1 VRHAPAAIL
10 TLALA
15 LAACGGAETAPAPDR
30 VERQVLDSG
39 SLRRLA
45 IAGAGRFAEAP
56 LVADCLA
63 PGLADA
69 PPPCRHVKARRAP
82 LLRVGPDG
90 DLEITTGANAAV
102 VSVLAGAPG
111 SDELIY
117 EDAHPATEADRRR
130 WEVRLGGRPTPGSF
144 LTIRVSPLRTDSGHS
159 EFRVRVA

>member
-15 LAACGGAETAPAPDR
+15 LAACGGAETVPAPDR
-30 VERQVLDSG
+30 AEREVLDSG

-69 PPPCRHVKARRAP
+69 PPPCRDAEARRAP
-82 LLRVGPDG
+82 LLRMGPDG
-90 DLEITTGANAAV
+90 ELRIRTGAPAAV
-102 VSVLAGAPG
+102 VSVQLGAPG
-111 SDELIY
+111 SDELRY
-117 EDAHPATEADRRR
+117 EDAWPAEDDMRR
-130 WEVRLGGRPTPGSF
+130 WRALLGGQLTPGSF